1 MRKIFMGN
9 VSFLLIFFFVSQFC
23 KAQIIEN
30 LPGSFGCYILKS
42 GELVMLPEITATKK
56 NPLSGPGSSW
66 GIFGL
71 DSKPEVAVEE
81 QRPTIFIYEP
91 GLNLKQLRLGRLW
104 YFEKLRAVDFHG
116 EPPGPESF
124 KKSCGVERKSLLDF
138 GKWTVVGTYSIAG
151 RTVPNRPELFRI
163 RPKRKLPPGVY
174 AVYDRTKFSSRSVQ
188 SASGIPLRAFEVVG
202 VEKKLPEYTPVSHP
216 RFTLLKCF
224 LSDKRERIEDLNA
237 AKDNFFVSDNP
248 IFTYAQIK
256 GHRSGEVIEFIW
268 YRPDGTVQI
277 RQKQA
282 LRLPPRGK
290 IFHVYQEFRPLNL
303 LMPGKWMLEV
313 KIYGE
318 LVKRF
323 LFQVS
328 TK

>member
-9 VSFLLIFFFVSQFC
+9 VSLLLIFYFGSQFC
-23 KAQIIEN
+23 EAQAIKN
-30 LPGSFGCYILKS
+30 LPGSFGYYILKS
-42 GELVMLPEITATKK
+42 GELVKLPEITATKK
-56 NPLSGPGSSW
+56 APLSGPGSSW
-66 GIFGL
+66 GVFGL
-71 DSKPEVAVEE
+71 DSKPEVSVEE

-91 GLNLKQLRLGRLW
+91 GLNSKQLRLGRLW

-116 EPPGPESF
+116 EPPARESF

-138 GKWTVVGTYSIAG
+138 GKWTVVGTYTTTG

-163 RPKRKLPPGVY
+163 RPKRNLPPGIY
-174 AVYDRTKFSSRSVQ
+174 AIYDRTKFSSRSVQ
-188 SASGIPLRAFEVVG
+188 SVSGIPLRAFEVVS

-216 RFTLLKCF
+216 RFTLLKCY
-224 LSDKRERIEDLNA
+224 LSDKLERIEDLNVT
-237 AKDNFFVSDNP
+237 KDNFFVSDNP

-268 YRPDGTVQI
+268 CRPDGTVQV
-277 RQKQA
+277 RKKQV
-282 LRLPPRGK
+282 LSLPPSGK
-290 IFHVYQEFRPLNL
+290 IFHVYQKFRPTNL

-323 LFQVS
+323 PFQVS

>member
-1 MRKIFMGN
+1 VRKIFLGN
-9 VSFLLIFFFVSQFC
+9 VSLLLLIFFVSHFC
-23 KAQIIEN
+23 NAQTIEN
-30 LPGSFGCYILKS
+30 LPGSFGYFILKS
-42 GELVMLPEITATKK
+42 GELVKLPEITATKK
-56 NPLSGPGSSW
+56 APLSGPGSRW

-71 DSKPEVAVEE
+71 DSKPELAVEE

-91 GLNLKQLRLGRLW
+91 GLNSKQLILGRLC

-116 EPPGPESF
+116 EPPGPEFF

-138 GKWTVVGTYSIAG
+138 GKWTVVGTYTTTG

-188 SASGIPLRAFEVVG
+188 STSDIPLRAFEVVG
-202 VEKKLPEYTPVSHP
+202 IEKKLPEYTPVSHP
-216 RFTLLKCF
+216 RVTILKCN
-224 LSDKRERIEDLNA
+224 LSDKLERIENPIA
-237 AKDNFFVSDNP
+237 AKDSFFVSDNP

-268 YRPDGTVQI
+268 CRPDGTVQL
-277 RQKQA
+277 RQKRA
-282 LRLPPRGK
+282 LSLPPRGK
-290 IFHVYQEFRPLNL
+290 IFHVYQEFRPSHL

-313 KIYGE
+313 KVYGE
-318 LVKRF
+318 LVKF
-323 LFQVS
+323 ILFQVS

>member
-1 MRKIFMGN
+1 MKKIFLGN
-9 VSFLLIFFFVSQFC
+9 VSLLFIFFFVSQFC

-30 LPGSFGCYILKS
+30 LPGSFGYYILKS
-42 GELVMLPEITATKK
+42 GELVKLTEITATKK
-56 NPLSGPGSSW
+56 APLSGPGSSW

-71 DSKPEVAVEE
+71 DSKPELAVEE

-91 GLNLKQLRLGRLW
+91 GLNSKQLILGRLW

-116 EPPGPESF
+116 EPPARESF
-124 KKSCGVERKSLLDF
+124 KKSCGAERKSLLDF
-138 GKWTVVGTYSIAG
+138 GKWTVVGTYATTG
-151 RTVPNRPELFRI
+151 RAVPNHPELFRI
-163 RPKRKLPPGVY
+163 RPKRKLPPGIY

-188 SASGIPLRAFEVVG
+188 SVSDIPLRAFEVVA
-202 VEKKLPEYTPVSHP
+202 VEKKLPEYTQVSHP
-216 RFTLLKCF
+216 RFTILKCY
-224 LSDKRERIEDLNA
+224 LSDKLKRIEDLKV

-248 IFTYAQIK
+248 IFTYTQIK

-268 YRPDGTVQI
+268 YRPDGTVQV
-277 RQKQA
+277 RQKRA
-282 LRLPPRGK
+282 LSLPPRGK
-290 IFHVYQEFRPLNL
+290 IVHVYQEFRPLNL

-318 LVKRF
+318 LVKCF